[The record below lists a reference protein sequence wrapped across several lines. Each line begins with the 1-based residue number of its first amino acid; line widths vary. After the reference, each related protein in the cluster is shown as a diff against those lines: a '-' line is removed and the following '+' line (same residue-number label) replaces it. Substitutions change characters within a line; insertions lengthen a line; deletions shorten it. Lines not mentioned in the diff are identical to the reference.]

1 MTTSQPFTRH
11 DVSFTSGNDTC
22 AAWLYLPTGVTSP
35 PVVIL
40 GHGLGATREMRLDA
54 FAERFAQAGIA
65 ALAFTYR
72 HFGDSG
78 GQPRQLLS
86 IKRQLADWDAAIA
99 WVKAHPHVDGT
110 RIAVWGSSFGGGH
123 SITVASRHP
132 ELRAAIAQCPF
143 TDGLA
148 SALALGPAASLRVL
162 PTVAR
167 DFASMIGRRPPAMI
181 PLAGLPRSIALMNAP
196 DALPGYQALLPA
208 GTTFR
213 NEVAARVAPTILT
226 YRPGRAVKKIKVP
239 ILFCISNT
247 DTVTPPAQTLRY
259 ARTAPRGEIKRYD
272 AGHFD
277 FYIGEAFEALVRD
290 QVELLTRQLNPAL
303 LQEQACDVRTSS

>member
-1 MTTSQPFTRH
+1 MNTSQPYTRH
-11 DVSFTSGNDTC
+11 DVSFASGEDTC
-22 AAWLYLPTGVTSP
+22 AAWLYLPIGVTAP

-99 WVKAHPHVDGT
+99 WVNNRRGVDAT

-123 SITVASRHP
+123 AITVASRHP
-132 ELRAAIAQCPF
+132 ELKAAVAQCPF

-148 SALALGPAASLRVL
+148 SALALGPAESLKVL
-162 PTVAR
+162 PAVAM
-167 DFASMIGRRPPAMI
+167 DFASMLGRRAPTMI
-181 PLAGLPRSIALMNAP
+181 PLAGA
-196 DALPGYQALLPA
+196 A
-208 GTTFR
+208 GFTR
-213 NEVAARVAPTILT
+213 ADE
-226 YRPGRAVKKIKVP
+226 RPGRPSRVP
-239 ILFCISNT
+239 G
-247 DTVTPPAQTLRY
+247 AAA
-259 ARTAPRGEIKRYD
+259 ARHDLPERGSSAGRPDHHSPTAPGARRRKSNSQSCSASATPTASRHRRKPCATHAPHPGARSNATTPAISTSTSARPSKRWH
-272 AGHFD
+272 A
-277 FYIGEAFEALVRD
+277 
-290 QVELLTRQLNPAL
+290 TR
-303 LQEQACDVRTSS
+303 SSF

>member
-1 MTTSQPFTRH
+1 MATAHAFTRY
-11 DVSFTSGNDTC
+11 DVSFYSGEDSC

-40 GHGLGATREMRLDA
+40 GHGLGGTREMRLDA
-54 FAERFAQAGIA
+54 FAERFAQNGIA

-86 IKRQLADWDAAIA
+86 IKRQLADWDAAID
-99 WVKAHPHVDGT
+99 WVKNRRDVDGT

-132 ELRAAIAQCPF
+132 ELRAAVAQCPF

-148 SALALGPAASLRVL
+148 SALALGPAGTLKTL
-162 PTVAR
+162 PVVAR
-167 DFASMIGRRPPAMI
+167 DFASMVLRRPPAMI
-181 PLAGLPRSIALMNAP
+181 PLAGPPGSVALMNAP
-196 DALPGYQALLPA
+196 DALPGYQALLPPD
-208 GTTFR
+208 TSFR
-213 NEVAARVAPTILT
+213 NEVAARVAPTIAT
-226 YRPGRAVKKIKVP
+226 YRPGRAAKKIKFP
-239 ILFCISNT
+239 ILFCVSNT
-247 DTVTPPAQTLRY
+247 DSVTPPAETVQY
-259 ARTAPRGEIKRYD
+259 ALTAPFGEIKRYD

-277 FYIGEAFEALVRD
+277 FYLGEPFETLVRD
-290 QVELLTRQLNPAL
+290 QAEFLTRQLHPAK
-303 LQEQACDVRTSS
+303 ATV

>member
-1 MTTSQPFTRH
+1 MTTAHSVTRH
-11 DVSFTSGNDTC
+11 DITFPSGDSTC
-22 AAWLYLPTGVTSP
+22 AGWLYLPTGVTSP

-65 ALAFTYR
+65 AVAFTYR

-78 GQPRQLLS
+78 GHPRQLLS

-99 WVKAHPHVDGT
+99 YVKARPDVD
-110 RIAVWGSSFGGGH
+110 RSRVAVWGSSFGGGH
-123 SITVASRHP
+123 AITVASRHP
-132 ELRAAIAQCPF
+132 ELRAAVSQCPF

-148 SALALGPAASLRVL
+148 SALALGPVASLRMTPV
-162 PTVAR
+162 VAR
-167 DFASMIGRRPPAMI
+167 DMAARLRGKEPAMVPI
-181 PLAGLPRSIALMNAP
+181 ASAPGSPALMNAP
-196 DALPGYQALLPA
+196 DALPGYQALQPA

-213 NEVAARVAPTILT
+213 NEVAARVIPTIAA
-226 YRPGRAVKKIKVP
+226 YRPGRAAKKVAMP
-239 ILFCISNT
+239 ILFCVSNT
-247 DTVTPPAQTLRY
+247 DSVTPPAQTLRY

-277 FYIGEAFEALVRD
+277 FYTGETFEALVRD
-290 QVELLTRQLNPAL
+290 QIEFLTRQLHPAP
-303 LQEQACDVRTSS
+303 ASTP